1 MVCLRAGRWLDSA
14 MTGAENDPM
23 ITWWQGLLLVG
34 AGGALGGLARFWLVQ
49 WIDNRTGGGRFPWGT
64 LAVNVSGALLIGL
77 ALGRVSGPALTSW
90 LWLLL
95 VVGVLGS
102 FTTVSSFSLQVVGV
116 AERDGLRPAVLYIL
130 LTLAGGL
137 TLVSLGYGL
146 ARAAGGAA

>member
-1 MVCLRAGRWLDSA
+1 
-14 MTGAENDPM
+14 
-23 ITWWQGLLLVG
+23 
-34 AGGALGGLARFWLVQ
+34 
-49 WIDNRTGGGRFPWGT
+49 PWGT

-137 TLVSLGYGL
+137 MLVSLGYGL

>member
-1 MVCLRAGRWLDSA
+1 MVCLRVGRWLDSA
-14 MTGAENDPM
+14 MTGPENDPM

-49 WIDNRTGGGRFPWGT
+49 WVDNRTGGGRFPWGT

-116 AERDGLRPAVLYIL
+116 AERDGLRPAALYIL

>member
-1 MVCLRAGRWLDSA
+1 

>member
-1 MVCLRAGRWLDSA
+1 MVGLRAGRWLDSA
-14 MTGAENDPM
+14 MAGPENDSM
-23 ITWWQGLLLVG
+23 IMWWQVLLLVG

-64 LAVNVSGALLIGL
+64 LAVNVSGALMIGL

>member
-1 MVCLRAGRWLDSA
+1 MAGP
-14 MTGAENDPM
+14 ENDSM
-23 ITWWQGLLLVG
+23 IMWWQVLLLVG

-64 LAVNVSGALLIGL
+64 LAVNVSGALMIGL

>member
-1 MVCLRAGRWLDSA
+1 MVGLRAGRWLDSA
-14 MTGAENDPM
+14 MAGPENDSM
-23 ITWWQGLLLVG
+23 IMWWQVLLLVG
-34 AGGALGGLARFWLVQ
+34 AGGALGGLTRFWLVQ

-64 LAVNVSGALLIGL
+64 LAVNVSGALMIGL

>member
-14 MTGAENDPM
+14 MTGPENDPM

-130 LTLAGGL
+130 LALAGGL
-137 TLVSLGYGL
+137 MLVSLGYGL

>member
-1 MVCLRAGRWLDSA
+1 
-14 MTGAENDPM
+14 MTGPENDPM

-130 LTLAGGL
+130 LALAGGL
-137 TLVSLGYGL
+137 MLVSLGYGL

>member
-1 MVCLRAGRWLDSA
+1 MVCLREGRWLDSA
-14 MTGAENDPM
+14 MTGPENGPM
-23 ITWWQGLLLVG
+23 ITWWQVLLLVG

-77 ALGRVSGPALTSW
+77 ALGWVSGPALSSW

-116 AERDGLRPAVLYIL
+116 AERDGLRPAVLYVL

>member
-1 MVCLRAGRWLDSA
+1 MVGLRAGRWLDSA
-14 MTGAENDPM
+14 MTGPENDPM

-49 WIDNRTGGGRFPWGT
+49 WVDNRTGGRFPWGT

-137 TLVSLGYGL
+137 MLVSLGYGL

>member
-1 MVCLRAGRWLDSA
+1 
-14 MTGAENDPM
+14 MTGPENDPM

-49 WIDNRTGGGRFPWGT
+49 WVDNRTGGGRFPWGT

-116 AERDGLRPAVLYIL
+116 AERDGLRPAALYIL

>member
-1 MVCLRAGRWLDSA
+1 MAGP
-14 MTGAENDPM
+14 ENDSM
-23 ITWWQGLLLVG
+23 IMWWQVLLLVG
-34 AGGALGGLARFWLVQ
+34 AGGALGGLTRFWLVQ

-64 LAVNVSGALLIGL
+64 LAVNVSGALMIGL